1 MVRGSMV
8 IITAVYALIFLG
20 SKQYSH
26 HWFSLFLILTGT
38 VIVGI
43 VSVLNKEE
51 GSDLSTTSTLGL
63 MILVTSLCVTGA
75 QMVIE

>member
-1 MVRGSMV
+1 MV

-26 HWFSLFLILTGT
+26 HWLSLFLILTGT
-38 VIVGI
+38 VIVGM
-43 VSVLNKEE
+43 VSVLNKYQ
-51 GSDLSTTSTLGL
+51 GGDLSTTSALGL
-63 MILVTSLCVTGA
+63 MSLVSSLCITGA